1 MQIREIRQLSDEEL
15 LNALEDQKEA
25 MFNLR
30 FQMASGQLEDTNAP
44 RRARRTV
51 ARLKTV
57 LRERQLAAEQARKE
71 EKDA

>member
-1 MQIREIRQLSDEEL
+1 MNISEIRELTDEEI

-30 FQMASGQLEDTNAP
+30 FQNASGQLEDTNGP
-44 RRARRTV
+44 RRAQRTI

-57 LRERQLAAEQARKE
+57 LRERQLAAQLAGKE
-71 EKDA
+71 GSNA

>member
-1 MQIREIRQLSDEEL
+1 MKIDEIRNLNDDEI

-30 FQMASGQLEDTNAP
+30 FQSASGQLEDTNAP
-44 RRARRTV
+44 RRAKRTI

-57 LRERQLAAEQARKE
+57 MRERQLAAELAAKE
-71 EKDA
+71 GSNA

>member
-44 RRARRTV
+44 RRARRGALV
-51 ARLKTV
+51 SSS
-57 LRERQLAAEQARKE
+57 
-71 EKDA
+71 

>member
-1 MQIREIRQLSDEEL
+1 MHIREIRQLSDEEL

-44 RRARRTV
+44 RNVRRTV

-57 LRERQLAAEQARKE
+57 LRERQLAAELARKE
-71 EKDA
+71 DKDA

>member
-1 MQIREIRQLSDEEL
+1 MEIREIRQLSDEEL

-44 RRARRTV
+44 RNARRTV

-57 LRERQLAAEQARKE
+57 LRERQLAAEQAGKE
-71 EKDA
+71 DKDA